1 MRTEVLAPCG
11 SFDALLAAI
20 RSGADAVYLGMGD
33 FNARQNA
40 ANFEGETLEKAAALC
55 RLHGVKL
62 YLTMNTLVSDDELP
76 KFKSALQRACAVSAD
91 ALIVQDLGA
100 ARLARALC
108 PEMELHASTQMSV
121 QTVAGVLE
129 LEKLGFSRVVLP
141 REMTKEEIRE
151 IAENTSAEL
160 EVFVHGALCM
170 SVSGQCLFS
179 AVLGS
184 RSGNRGRCAQPCRLP
199 FSVPGGTG
207 TDLSL
212 KDLSLIDRLGEL
224 SEAGVTSFKIEGRMK
239 RPEYVAAAV
248 TACREALG
256 NAYADARK
264 SDLEALFSRS
274 GFTGGYYDNR
284 RGRAMFGRREKE
296 NVTSATNALLQKYEN
311 LYRKE
316 QQSNAVSAVFTAEM
330 GENISLSLSACGKN
344 VFVESTEQPQAA
356 LHAPT
361 TEERVRASLSKCGG
375 TAFYMQEVE
384 CILDDNIAVAASV
397 INALRREG
405 LEKLEAAITTCP
417 PVPFADKPIEN
428 LGAHTAKE
436 QKLYLCFHDA
446 ENIPEYVSCDKLF
459 VPLDTDIET
468 VKRFG
473 AGAVIPRGLFGKEA
487 ETLERLQNSPARE
500 VLCGTLDAVAIAKKA
515 GKTAIGGASL
525 NTFNALTAEEYRN
538 LGVSELLVSREMR
551 LSELKALGGEL
562 PRGVEIYGRIP
573 LMLTRNCPVRN
584 GKTCAECKRQS
595 SLTDRKGKSFPVRC
609 AGGCSEIFNSVPVYM
624 ADRMG
629 EIQNADFVMLTFTTE
644 TKSEIKQILEA
655 YRKGLPPRGEFTRGL
670 LYRGVE

>member
-1 MRTEVLAPCG
+1 MNKEILAPCG

-20 RSGADAVYLGMGD
+20 RCGADAVYLGMGD

-40 ANFEGETLEKAAALC
+40 ANFEGEALERAAALC

-62 YLTMNTLVSDDELP
+62 YLTMNTLVSDSELP

-199 FSVPGGTG
+199 FSVSGGTG

-212 KDLSLIDRLGEL
+212 KDLSLIDRLTEL

-248 TACREALG
+248 TACREALE
-256 NAYADARK
+256 NKYTDARK

-274 GFTGGYYDNR
+274 GFTSGYYDNR
-284 RGRAMFGRREKE
+284 RGKAMFGKREKE
-296 NVTSATNALLQKYEN
+296 NVTAATNGLLQKYEN

-316 QQSNAVSAVFTAEM
+316 RQSNAVSAVFTAEM
-330 GENISLSLSACGKN
+330 GENISLSLSSCGKN
-344 VFVESTEQPQAA
+344 VFVESTEQPQTA

-375 TAFYMQEVE
+375 TAFYMQDIE
-384 CILDDNIAVAASV
+384 CILDENIAVPASV

-405 LEKLEAAITTCP
+405 LEKLETAIMNRK

-428 LGAHTAKE
+428 LGTHTAKA

-446 ENIPEYVSCDKLF
+446 ENIPENVSCDKLF
-459 VPLDTDIET
+459 VPLGTDIET
-468 VKRFG
+468 VKRLG
-473 AGAVIPRGLFGKEA
+473 AGVAIPRGLFGKEA
-487 ETLERLQNSPARE
+487 ETLEKLQNSPASE
-500 VLCGTLDAVAIAKKA
+500 ALCGTLDAVALAKKA
-515 GKTAIGGASL
+515 GKTVIGGASL
-525 NTFNALTAEEYRN
+525 NAFNTLTAAEYRN

-551 LSELKALGGEL
+551 LSELKTLGGEL

-595 SLTDRKGKSFPVRC
+595 RLIDRKGKSFPVLC

-629 EIQNADFVMLTFTTE
+629 EIQNADFVLLTFTTE

-655 YRKGLPPRGEFTRGL
+655 YQKGLPPRGEFTRGL